1 MPFSPA
7 SSANSWATSSLSSE
21 RSSSSK
27 ASFSRPWSARE
38 SSSSW
43 ETIPAMESTF
53 RRMTSTC
60 CRASGGM
67 SSRAS
72 SSSHCIS
79 ATERG
84 VRSSWATS
92 LVNCFSRRKLASTW
106 SSRLSKVWAKV

>member
-1 MPFSPA
+1 
-7 SSANSWATSSLSSE
+7 
-21 RSSSSK
+21 
-27 ASFSRPWSARE
+27 
-38 SSSSW
+38 
-43 ETIPAMESTF
+43 MESTF

-92 LVNCFSRRKLASTW
+92 LVNCFSRLKLASTW